1 MHNIQQN
8 IQHIEQQINRQ
19 DVLILAVSKTQAPEH
34 IRQAFEAGLHDFGEN
49 YLQEAIKKINVLHD
63 LNCTWHYIGSIQSK
77 KCKKISKYFQWVHT
91 VDRLEM
97 ARLLDEANINHQKTL
112 NICIQISLFN
122 EPQKGGIPAAT
133 AESLLQQIKS
143 LQTLHIRGL
152 MTMLPEGLSSEQ
164 QFLAYSQLAKLKD
177 TLNHQLS
184 LKMDTLS
191 MGMSGDYKEAIKAGS
206 TIIRLGTAIFGERH

>member
-8 IQHIEQQINRQ
+8 IQHIEQQVNRQ
-19 DVLILAVSKTQAPEH
+19 DVLILAVSKTQTPKH
-34 IRQAFEAGLHDFGEN
+34 IHQAFEAGVHDFGEN
-49 YLQEAIKKINVLHD
+49 YLQEAIEKINALQD
-63 LNCTWHYIGSIQSK
+63 LNCTWHYIGSIQTK

-91 VDRLEM
+91 IDRMEV
-97 ARLLDEANINHQKTL
+97 AKLLDEANITHQKTL

-122 EPQKGGIPAAT
+122 EPQKGGSSGNAAAT
-133 AESLLQQIKS
+133 LLQQIKS

-152 MTMLPEGLSSEQ
+152 MTILPEGLTPNQ
-164 QFLAYSQLAKLKD
+164 QFLAYSQLAELKEA
-177 TLNHQLS
+177 LNHQLG
-184 LKMDTLS
+184 LNMDTLS